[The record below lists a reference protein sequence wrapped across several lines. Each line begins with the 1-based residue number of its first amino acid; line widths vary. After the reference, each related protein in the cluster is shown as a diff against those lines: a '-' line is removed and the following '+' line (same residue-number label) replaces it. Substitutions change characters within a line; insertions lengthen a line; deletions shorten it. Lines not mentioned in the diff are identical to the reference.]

1 MPPTSTIP
9 AREDGLHSVGTIES
23 MEVVGKF
30 EFFRLLHRAIVFSI
44 ALWYVVISVKAFVT
58 SITVLRGFES
68 KDLGTTIHESK
79 LIVDYAGDTTINE
92 SPLVQGVLKG
102 STALRNDSIFLLT
115 DTEISLTECTNVPGY
130 DDTVNGNTFSRFIF
144 TSLQSHPTKD
154 LEYLTEV
161 ELITPVIDCSLD
173 LIVATDEAVTQLRM
187 YFLVRQKRNTNETM
201 LLSALVSTQDFQVD
215 QQYQSGA
222 ALVVTLAPIQD
233 MQATEVSHQ
242 FAIAFNYP
250 YESEPHFMSAEFLGV
265 ESDNFLLFKSLPHA
279 HSIDP
284 AREVRTAY
292 RMGGYIDDPVAQS
305 NIEII
310 HWNLPN
316 DPATEL
322 RNWEWHALASL
333 RDSWAWTHSIHG
345 IFAID
350 VLFDLGVLF
359 FVIYQRLR
367 KGHLWVGDAFA
378 TISNALL
385 YRGVLVF
392 VSNHLNGYYTLT
404 EFCLAIGS
412 ELAGRRSVYYRPELA
427 HADLLTFFLNM
438 TSVLSYLFRE
448 RIDPVLAFTAFE
460 FGFAYRVELV
470 DALPALRKVVVDFA
484 EEDYWLGVI
493 NVSPFLAK
501 LSPMKFWTIHE
512 ITIDRKVV
520 VISTVICIFSTMIWL
535 VVYIIARK
543 IFRHFQRK
551 IEDRKNMYNTDTKDA
566 TTQEEGQLTSFETAT
581 GAALSKRYGVI
592 SGYDNYLIR
601 DRKRYASIDA
611 VYGNGYL
618 IANHKYLVATED
630 IFSLLVM
637 KLTRVRFTN
646 IYVYT
651 ILTNGGVN
659 QTAQLVY
666 PHTIPWSDLAHLGV
680 VKLS

>member
-1 MPPTSTIP
+1 MASTKE
-9 AREDGLHSVGTIES
+9 ARVEALQSMGTIES
-23 MEVVGKF
+23 MESAGKF
-30 EFFRLLHRAIVFSI
+30 EFIRLLHRVIVFAI
-44 ALWYVVISVKAFVT
+44 ALWYVDISFKAFLA

-79 LIVDYAGDTTINE
+79 LIVDYAGDTAINE

-102 STALRNDSIFLLT
+102 STDLRNDSIFLLS
-115 DTEISLTECTNVPGY
+115 DTEVSFTECRNVPGY
-130 DDTVNGNTFSRFIF
+130 DESVNGNTFSRFIF
-144 TSLQSHPTKD
+144 TSLQSHATKD
-154 LEYLTEV
+154 LEYLTDV
-161 ELITPVIDCSLD
+161 ELISPIIDCSLD

-187 YFLVRQKRNTNETM
+187 YYLVRQKNDTKETM

-222 ALVVTLAPIQD
+222 ALVVVLAPIQD
-233 MQATEVSHQ
+233 MQATEVTHQ

-265 ESDNFLLFKSLPHA
+265 ESDNFWLFNSLPRP

-310 HWNLPN
+310 HWNLPT

-333 RDSWAWTHSIHG
+333 HDSWAWTHSIHG

-367 KGHLWVGDAFA
+367 KGHFWVGDAFA

-404 EFCLAIGS
+404 EFCLTIGS
-412 ELAGRRSVYYRPELA
+412 ELAGRRLVHYRPELA
-427 HADLLTFFLNM
+427 HADLLTFFLNV
-438 TSVLSYLFRE
+438 TSVLSYFFHE
-448 RIDPVLAFTAFE
+448 RIDPVLAFAAFE

-470 DALPALRKVVVDFA
+470 DALPALREVVVDFA
-484 EEDYWLGVI
+484 EEDNWLGVI
-493 NVSPFLAK
+493 NVSPFLAQ

-512 ITIDRKVV
+512 ITVDRKAV
-520 VISTVICIFSTMIWL
+520 VISTVICIFSTMVGL
-535 VVYIIARK
+535 VGYIIVRK
-543 IFRHFQRK
+543 IIRHCQRK
-551 IEDRKNMYNTDTKDA
+551 SEDRTKTYNTDSEG
-566 TTQEEGQLTSFETAT
+566 TTQQEGQLTSFETAT

-592 SGYDNYLIR
+592 SGYDNYIFR
-601 DRKRYASIDA
+601 NRKRYASIDA

-680 VKLS
+680 VKLA